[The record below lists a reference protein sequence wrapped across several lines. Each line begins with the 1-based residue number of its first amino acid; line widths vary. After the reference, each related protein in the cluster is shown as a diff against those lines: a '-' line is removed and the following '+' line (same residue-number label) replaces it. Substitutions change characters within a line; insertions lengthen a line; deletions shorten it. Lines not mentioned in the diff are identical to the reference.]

1 MKSNIR
7 GENVRIRIYNYIV
20 DYLEE
25 HGYPPSIRE
34 IADGVDLKSAS
45 AVHNHLCTMFE
56 QGILETDAKTGTPR
70 AIRVPGYRFT
80 KGGNHG
86 WDERGDRKIWKV
98 SAP

>member
-1 MKSNIR
+1 MNKNVINRSGEVIR
-7 GENVRIRIYNYIV
+7 TMIYDYIV

-34 IADGVDLKSAS
+34 IADGVGVRTAS
-45 AVHNHLCTMFE
+45 TVHHHLCTMFE

-80 KGGNHG
+80 RGGNH
-86 WDERGDRKIWKV
+86 E
-98 SAP
+98 

>member
-7 GENVRIRIYNYIV
+7 GENVRTRIYNYIG

-80 KGGNHG
+80 RGGEYG
-86 WDERGDRKIWKV
+86 
-98 SAP
+98 